1 MMVELKVMGVVVVVE
16 VEEVV
21 VVVVVSV
28 MVAGV
33 VKLGVMVTEPWPV
46 LVAPLSFGVVIP

>member
-1 MMVELKVMGVVVVVE
+1 MTEELKMMGVVVVVE

-21 VVVVVSV
+21 VVVVPI
-28 MVAGV
+28 M

-46 LVAPLSFGVVIP
+46 LYPFTVIVDMA